1 MLGLN
6 TFTRQAPRC
15 RLRSPPASRVVV
27 LHQGC
32 LVKTRDFSH
41 QNPHHGNM
49 ELLGTLGG
57 INVGKNLF
65 VEFLLPIKISVSSI
79 PSVFLWFKL
88 WWELRLKSERG
99 DISTSSRRDS
109 TLRLTQQAG
118 SLTPINVSRP
128 MKLTRT

>member
-1 MLGLN
+1 
-6 TFTRQAPRC
+6 
-15 RLRSPPASRVVV
+15 
-27 LHQGC
+27 
-32 LVKTRDFSH
+32 
-41 QNPHHGNM
+41 M

-88 WWELRLKSERG
+88 WWELRLKSELG
-99 DISTSSRRDS
+99 DIGTSIRRDS